1 MEIEQLSLFDSQV
14 EVVEPVRVEPSYEL
28 TPRQWALYRLIKAN
42 TLRGRKTTQREICNE
57 IPEYE
62 WVDNDKVHDHCSSI
76 WGDINAL
83 NFHPNIQKT
92 IISDNFEYWIGS
104 EKEVEAYCDKLWQ
117 AISPRLSRYWN
128 IVKKM
133 KLDGQG
139 QIFSARGDLIDEDS
153 KARSYIE
160 SFIN

>member
-42 TLRGRKTTQREICNE
+42 TLEGRKTTQREICNA
-57 IPEYE
+57 ITEYV
-62 WVDNDKVHDHCSSI
+62 WVDDDKVHDHCSSI

-104 EKEVEAYCDKLWQ
+104 KKEVEAYCDKLWQ

-153 KARSYIE
+153 KARAYIE

>member
-42 TLRGRKTTQREICNE
+42 TLEGRKTTQREICNA

-104 EKEVEAYCDKLWQ
+104 KKEVEAYCDKLWQ

>member
-42 TLRGRKTTQREICNE
+42 TLRGRKTTQMEICNA
-57 IPEYE
+57 ISEYE
-62 WVDNDKVHDHCSSI
+62 WVDNDKVHDHCPTI

-83 NFHPNIQKT
+83 NFHPNIQKI
-92 IISDNFEYWIGS
+92 IISDNFKYWIGTR
-104 EKEVEAYCDKLWQ
+104 KEVEAYCDKLWQ
-117 AISPRLSRYWN
+117 SISPRLSRYWN